1 MPLPKVAIVG
11 RPNVGKSTLFN
22 RLTKSRASIID
33 SKPGV
38 TRDLL
43 YREVYW
49 GKKTFEL
56 IDTGGLI
63 PPGEEKITQEIK
75 KHVSLSIQESE
86 LILFLVDGEEGLHH
100 WDEEICKLLRKTGK
114 PIILVV
120 NKFEGKKRD
129 FTSSEF
135 YKLGFEDTILIS
147 ALHGL
152 NITELMDKI
161 SEKIPKGEREN
172 TPKPPKLMIVGHPN
186 VGKSTII
193 NKLLGSER
201 VIVHDVP
208 GTTRDIVEI
217 PFSFEGEDFLLLD
230 TSGIRRESKIKEGLE
245 KVAVKKTKRAIEA
258 SDLIFFLLDLSSEGI
273 VREDLSIAS
282 FLEENAKM
290 VVVLLN
296 KCDLIPA
303 RQPARFAAGGSSS
316 EGEDK
321 QREEYLM
328 SARKALAFLNF
339 APFIFTSGVTGENLD
354 TALKTA
360 KRIIPTYKIPLTRT
374 QLQEALAEIKLKRL
388 PKHGTRIYDLTQ
400 DHAHSN
406 NIILRT
412 NNPSG
417 IDKTYLRFI
426 THHLHKKF
434 GLEGMPLIIKIRSTR
449 LKHGRIRK
457 MK

>member
-1 MPLPKVAIVG
+1 MLPKVAVVG

-38 TRDLL
+38 TRDRL

-49 GKKTFEL
+49 GKRTFEL

-75 KHVSLSIQESE
+75 KHVSFSIKESD
-86 LILFLVDGEEGLHH
+86 LILFLVDGEEGLHY

-135 YKLGFEDTILIS
+135 YKLGFDDTILIS

-152 NITELMDKI
+152 NVNTLMDKI
-161 SEKIPKGEREN
+161 LEKIPEGEREN
-172 TPKPPKLMIVGHPN
+172 KPKPPKLMILGHPN

-201 VIVHDVP
+201 VIVHDIP

-245 KVAVKKTKRAIEA
+245 KVAVKKTKKAIEE
-258 SDLIFFLLDLSSEGI
+258 SDLVFFLLDLSTLGI
-273 VREDLSIAS
+273 LREDLSIAS

-290 VVVLLN
+290 VIVLLN
-296 KCDLIPA
+296 KCDLI
-303 RQPARFAAGGSSS
+303 
-316 EGEDK
+316 EDK
-321 QREEYLM
+321 NREEYLA
-328 SARKALAFLNF
+328 SARKALAFLDF

-354 TALKTA
+354 IALKTA
-360 KRIIPTYKIPLTRT
+360 KRIIPAYKEPLTRA
-374 QLQEALAEIKLKRL
+374 QLAEALAEMKTPAK
-388 PKHGTRIYDLTQ
+388 TR
-400 DHAHSN
+400 N
-406 NIILRT
+406 KNLRPDAEPRT
-412 NNPSG
+412 PQRNFFK
-417 IDKTYLRFI
+417 DKQP
-426 THHLHKKF
+426 F
-434 GLEGMPLIIKIRSTR
+434 GYR
-449 LKHGRIRK
+449 
-457 MK
+457 